1 MIVEIRKSISG
12 TEYWDTET
20 KKTIFVPK
28 GKRPDFEI
36 AENPESMITPE
47 DDKVIVPNLS
57 AGQIINGT
65 IKAEILNS
73 DVNTEEDLDGE
84 PVEEMQQESL
94 KEELSELD
102 SMTIKQLRE
111 YAKENNITIPSAL
124 KTKGDIIALIS
135 DYE

>member
-1 MIVEIRKSISG
+1 MKVEIRKSIAG

-28 GKRPDFEI
+28 GKRPAFKI

-47 DDKVIVPNLS
+47 DDKVIVPNIS

-73 DVNTEEDLDGE
+73 DINTEEDLDGE

-94 KEELSELD
+94 KEELSQLD

>member
-1 MIVEIRKSISG
+1 MKVEIRKSIAG
-12 TEYWDTET
+12 TEYWDTEK

-28 GKRPDFEI
+28 GQQLDFKVED
-36 AENPESMITPE
+36 NPKSMITPE
-47 DDKVIVPNLS
+47 DDKVIVPNIS